1 MQKLQIMST
10 PQCILYVY
18 KTSKKKNEKVTQST
32 THTGIKPGHRKCG
45 SNVGLEWLFDFSMIK
60 ILYPNCFFC

>member
-10 PQCILYVY
+10 SQMHFC
-18 KTSKKKNEKVTQST
+18 TSIKCQNVQGGKNEKVSPST

-45 SNVGLEWLFDFSMIK
+45 LNVGLEGPFDSFHDQD
-60 ILYPNCFFC
+60 ILS